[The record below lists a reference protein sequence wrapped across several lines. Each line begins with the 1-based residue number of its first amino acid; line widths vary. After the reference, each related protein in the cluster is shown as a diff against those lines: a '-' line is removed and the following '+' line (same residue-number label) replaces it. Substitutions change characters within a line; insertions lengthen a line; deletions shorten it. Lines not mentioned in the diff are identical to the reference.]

1 MMTGVNGV
9 KAPKPV
15 FPAEAASKEYAAS
28 LDAADPLRDLRD
40 QFIIPSKANL
50 ATKKLAKP
58 GLSED
63 LSIYFCGNSLGLQ
76 PKAAAR
82 YMEAQLDTWASIGVR
97 GHFNALEDSPLKE
110 WQLLSEQAAAS
121 MAKIVGAAPE
131 EVAAMGT
138 LTMNLHCLLAS
149 FYKPTETK
157 RKILMD
163 WKAFPSDH
171 YAIESHIAWHGL
183 DAKENMVLIGPDEGE
198 YEISTEKIL
207 GYIDKHVSDAALILL
222 PGIQYYT
229 GQLFDMPRITKYA
242 QERGLTVGW
251 DLAHAYGNVELKMHE
266 WNVDF
271 AAWCTYKYGNAGP
284 GAMGGIYVH
293 EKHGQVDYSAG
304 EDAPKFRHRLTGWY
318 GGDRSVRFKMDNKFK
333 PIPGAGGFQVSNPSV
348 IDLTTLCASL
358 SVFDQTSIPAL
369 RQKSLK
375 LTAYLEHLLLKD
387 TTDETRQFTIIT
399 PSDPHARGAQL
410 SLLLKPGL
418 LHTVAQR
425 LQDAGIIC
433 DKREPDVVRVAP
445 VPLYNTFSEVWKF
458 VQVLKGALGEGAASG
473 LADGLASTSITS

>member
-1 MMTGVNGV
+1 MGGGNATNGT

-28 LDAADPLRDLRD
+28 LDATDPLRELRD
-40 QFIIPSKANL
+40 LFIIPSKANL
-50 ATKKLAKP
+50 SSKKLAKP
-58 GLSED
+58 GKSPRAPHQQA
-63 LSIYFCGNSLGLQ
+63 IYFCGNSLGIQ
-76 PKAAAR
+76 PKAVSK
-82 YMEAQLDTWASIGVR
+82 YMEAQLDTWSSIGVC
-97 GHFNALEDSPLKE
+97 GHFTRLEDSPLKE
-110 WQLLSEQAAAS
+110 WQLLSEQASAS
-121 MAKIVGAAPE
+121 MCKVVGASPQ

-138 LTMNLHCLLAS
+138 LTMNLHFLLAS
-149 FYKPTETK
+149 FYRPTEK
-157 RKILMD
+157 RHKILMD

-171 YAIESHIAWHGL
+171 YAIESHVAWHGL

-207 GYIDKHVSDAALILL
+207 SYIDEHAEDAAVILL

-229 GQLFDMPRITKYA
+229 GQLFDIPRITSYA
-242 QERGLTVGW
+242 QSRGLIVGW
-251 DLAHAYGNVELKMHE
+251 DLAHAYGNVEIKLHD

-284 GAMGGIYVH
+284 GAMGGLFVH
-293 EKHGQVDYSAG
+293 ERHGEVDYSQG

-333 PIPGAGGFQVSNPSV
+333 PIPGANGFVISNPSV

-358 SVFDQTSIPAL
+358 SVFDQTSMAEL

-375 LTAYLEHLLLKD
+375 LTAYLEFLLLKD
-387 TTDETRQFTIIT
+387 TNDETRQFDIIT

-410 SLLLKPGL
+410 SVLLKPGL
-418 LHTVAQR
+418 LHKVAER

-445 VPLYNTFSEVWKF
+445 VPLYNTFSEVYTF
-458 VQVLKGALGEGAASG
+458 VETFRGALSA
-473 LADGLASTSITS
+473 

>member
-1 MMTGVNGV
+1 MTGT
-9 KAPKPV
+9 KASKPV
-15 FPAEAASKEYAAS
+15 FPTEAATQDYAAS
-28 LDAADPLRDLRD
+28 LDAADPLREFRD

-58 GLSED
+58 GLSSEP
-63 LSIYFCGNSLGLQ
+63 STYFCGNSLGIQ
-76 PKAAAR
+76 PKAVSK
-82 YMEAQLDTWASIGVR
+82 YMEAQLDTWSSIGVC
-97 GHFNALEDSPLKE
+97 GHFTDLEDSPLKQ

-121 MAKIVGAAPE
+121 MSRIVGAAPE

-138 LTMNLHCLLAS
+138 LTTNLHLLLAS

-171 YAIESHIAWHGL
+171 YAIESHIAWHDL
-183 DAKENMVLIGPDEGE
+183 DAKENMILIGPDEGQ

-207 GYIDKHVSDAALILL
+207 SYIDEHAESAALLLL

-229 GQLFDMPRITKYA
+229 GQLFDIPTITKYA
-242 QERGLTVGW
+242 QSKNLVVGW
-251 DLAHAYGNVELKMHE
+251 DLAHAYGNVELKMHD

-284 GAMGGIYVH
+284 GAMGGLYVH
-293 EKHGQVDYSAG
+293 ERHGQVDYSAG
-304 EDAPKFRHRLTGWY
+304 PDAPKFRHRLTGWY

-348 IDLTTLCASL
+348 IDLTCLCAAL
-358 SVFDQTSIPAL
+358 SVFDQTSMADI

-375 LTAYLEHLLLKD
+375 LTAYLEFLLLKD
-387 TTDETRQFTIIT
+387 TDEQTRLFDIIT

-410 SLLLKPGL
+410 SVLLKPGL
-418 LHTVAQR
+418 LHKVSER

-433 DKREPDVVRVAP
+433 DKREPGVVRVAP
-445 VPLYNTFSEVWKF
+445 VPLYNTFSEVFNF
-458 VQVLKGALGEGAASG
+458 VKEFKGAL
-473 LADGLASTSITS
+473 ADS